1 MASLGVFSSSG
12 SISTD
17 HGDNGG
23 VVFFNGKSERIPRH
37 LTEAPILPL
46 PCIYI
51 CVPTP
56 PHLLP
61 VRFALGY
68 VTREPRFGFYELRCL
83 SKAEFCWA

>member
-23 VVFFNGKSERIPRH
+23 VVFFNGKSERITRH

-51 CVPTP
+51 CVSPHP
-56 PHLLP
+56 PP
-61 VRFALGY
+61 SS
-68 VTREPRFGFYELRCL
+68 REIRFGLCD
-83 SKAEFCWA
+83 S